1 MSSIYLKIAMVLQK
15 SSFIELNN
23 SSKMPPP
30 GPPALPFV
38 SMLPFFSK
46 YLHIELHKLGK
57 KYGSIFQLR
66 VGGKKLVV
74 LNNIETVKEA
84 LLKQQDSFN
93 ARADFDVFQQPPQR
107 HFLELKSGENWKK
120 HHSIVGKAMH
130 TFVVS
135 KSDTLESWA
144 LEQAE
149 NLANTLLKF
158 GSQPI
163 DPDLYVP
170 LATSNFMQR
179 LIFDKRGGIEDA
191 KKDTAFTEYAYNLR
205 YIPCVIEGVKL
216 EFFPGLWQLIFK
228 LSRWKIVP
236 KFLKALAALE
246 HYVSQNVEQHR
257 ESFHPEN
264 LRDVTDGLLQASS
277 ELTESDRNELGLG
290 DNDIVNGS
298 LMQFAGAGG
307 GLPSFILRWGLLYM
321 ITHPDIQTQIQKELD
336 EVVGREQQ
344 PRLEHRGKLP
354 LMEACINEI
363 LRHSSLTTMPPIN
376 YATTAD
382 TTLEGYFIPKNTP
395 LVINYYALTRDERY
409 WEEPEKFNP
418 YRFLDENGQL
428 RKNLLDKFYPFGMGA
443 RRCIG
448 EYLGRLM
455 VFLFF
460 TNLMHKCNFEKVH
473 GKQLSFESLL
483 GGVFS
488 TPQDFK
494 VLVKPRF

>member
-1 MSSIYLKIAMVLQK
+1 MILQQSADLK
-15 SSFIELNN
+15 LNIN
-23 SSKMPPP
+23 KVALP
-30 GPPALPFV
+30 GPPPLPFV
-38 SMLPFFSK
+38 DMLPFFSK
-46 YLHIELHKLGK
+46 HLHIKLDRLGK

-74 LNNIETVKEA
+74 LNKLETVKEA
-84 LLKQQDSFN
+84 LLKQQNSFN

-107 HFLELKSGENWKK
+107 NFLEIKSGENWKR

-130 TFVVS
+130 KFVVS
-135 KSDTLESWA
+135 QSDTLESWA

-149 NLANTLLKF
+149 DLANTLLKF
-158 GSQPI
+158 GSQPV
-163 DPDLYVP
+163 DPDLYLP
-170 LATSNFMQR
+170 LATSNFIQR
-179 LIFDKRGGIEDA
+179 LIFDKKVSIEDV
-191 KKDTAFTEYAYNLR
+191 KKDTVFTEYAYGLR

-216 EFFPGLWQLIFK
+216 EFIPGFWQLIFK
-228 LSRWKIVP
+228 LSRATIVP
-236 KFLKALAALE
+236 KFLKGLAALE
-246 HYVSQNVEQHR
+246 HYVSKNVEQHR
-257 ESFHPEN
+257 KSFDPEN

-277 ELTESDRNELGLG
+277 ELTESDRKELELG

-354 LMEACINEI
+354 FTEACINEI

-376 YATTAD
+376 YATSTD

-418 YRFLDENGQL
+418 YRFLDENGKL
-428 RKNLLDKFYPFGMGA
+428 RNNLADKFYPFGMGS

-448 EYLGRLM
+448 EYLGRLS

-460 TNLMHKCNFEKVH
+460 TNLMHKCKFEKIS
-473 GKQLSFESLL
+473 GEKLSFGSPL
-483 GGVFS
+483 GGVFA

-494 VLVKPRF
+494 IVVKPRL